1 MILNTRGTINRA
13 LAQLLAEGGPDLDL
27 PALAEQ
33 AGVPVEW
40 LHQLDQGQIDSAN
53 LGDLERVCRILG
65 RSPNDVLG
73 YEADE

>member
-13 LAQLLAEGGPDLDL
+13 LAQLLAEGGPDLDI

-33 AGVPVEW
+33 AGVSVEW
-40 LHQLDQGQIDSAN
+40 LHQLNQGQLGSAN
-53 LGDLERVCRILG
+53 LGDLERVCYILG

>member
-1 MILNTRGTINRA
+1 MILNTRGAISKA

-40 LHQLDQGQIDSAN
+40 LHQLDQGRLDEAN
-53 LGDLERVCRILG
+53 LVDLERVCRILG

>member
-1 MILNTRGTINRA
+1 MILDPRGMIDKA
-13 LAQLLAEGGPDLDL
+13 LAQLLAEGGPDLDI

-40 LHQLDQGQIDSAN
+40 LYQLDQGQLDRAN
-53 LGDLERVCRILG
+53 LGNLDRVCRILG

>member
-1 MILNTRGTINRA
+1 MILNSRGTINRA
-13 LAQLLAEGGPDLDL
+13 LAQLLAEGGPDLDI
-27 PALAEQ
+27 PSLAEQ
-33 AGVPVEW
+33 AGVSAEW
-40 LHQLDQGQIDSAN
+40 LHQLDQGQLDSAN